1 MPIYTTYLAFLR
13 KAKYN
18 PLNIFPHALKETI
31 IHYVMRNRGNNDVA
45 PDADMLKNFKKLEK
59 AYSLSELWPQY
70 EENYLIQI
78 GLSKKARNW
87 MQKTAEES
95 KRANVV
101 LVCYEKNAQFCHRR
115 LLAEEISRRYGADYK
130 GELTTKDIKQSL
142 SFSVNSL

>member
-31 IHYVMRNRGNNDVA
+31 IHYIMRNRGNNDVA
-45 PDADMLKNFKKLEK
+45 PDEDMLKNFMKLIK
-59 AYSLSELWPQY
+59 IYGIAKLWPQY

-78 GLSKKARNW
+78 GLSTKARDW
-87 MQKTAEES
+87 MQKTAKES

-101 LVCYEKNAQFCHRR
+101 LVCYEKDVRFCHRR
-115 LLAEEISRRYGADYK
+115 LLAEEISRRYGAEYE
-130 GELTTKDIKQSL
+130 GELTIENIK
-142 SFSVNSL
+142 